1 MRQNLLNLGRQNQ
14 QKHVTPLIQTQNL
27 ISWTYVS
34 FSIWQVHLVSTWCV
48 NQSCYKVTERT
59 ILTYKL

>member
-27 ISWTYVS
+27 ISWTYVK
-34 FSIWQVHLVSTWCV
+34 F
-48 NQSCYKVTERT
+48 
-59 ILTYKL
+59 

>member
-34 FSIWQVHLVSTWCV
+34 FSTWQVHFSVNLVCESELL
-48 NQSCYKVTERT
+48 QSNRKNHSY
-59 ILTYKL
+59 L